1 MNKVIDKFSGD
12 YAFLSNF
19 AECKVFYNGLKFPSV
34 EHAFQ
39 AAKSID
45 IKEQEIFAKLE
56 LPGDAKRLGRQIHLR
71 KDWEIVKVRVMEDLL
86 RQKFN
91 QAPFKELLLRTKD
104 YELIEGNT
112 WNDRFWGV
120 CNGAGRNMLGELL
133 MKIRNEL
140 ELWEGL
146 ND

>member
-1 MNKVIDKFSGD
+1 MKKVINRFSGD

-56 LPGDAKRLGRQIHLR
+56 LPRDAKRLGRQIHLR
-71 KDWEIVKVRVMEDLL
+71 KDWEIVKVGVMEDLL

-91 QAPFKELLLRTKD
+91 QEPFKELLLRTKD

-120 CNGAGRNMLGELL
+120 CKGAGRNMLGELL

>member
-19 AECKVFYNGLKFPSV
+19 AECEVFYNSLKFPSV

-39 AAKSID
+39 AAKSIN

-56 LPGDAKRLGRQIHLR
+56 LPVEAKRLGRQICLR
-71 KDWEIVKVRVMEDLL
+71 KDWEIVKVKIMENLL

-91 QAPFKELLLRTKD
+91 QEPFKELLLRTKD

-112 WNDRFWGV
+112 WNDTFWGV
-120 CNGAGRNMLGELL
+120 CNGTGRNMLGELL
-133 MKIRNEL
+133 MKIRD
-140 ELWEGL
+140 ELWEEL
-146 ND
+146 NG